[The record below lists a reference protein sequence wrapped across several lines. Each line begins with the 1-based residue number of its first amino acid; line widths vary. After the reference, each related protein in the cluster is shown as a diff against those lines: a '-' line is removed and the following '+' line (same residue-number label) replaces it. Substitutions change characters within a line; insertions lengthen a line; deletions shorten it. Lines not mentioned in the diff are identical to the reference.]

1 MKIEVFYVSD
11 CPNHRVALQRL
22 RAILSPES
30 FHAHVREVLVTD
42 VRMAQALKFP
52 GSPTIRVNG
61 HDVEPQSEQSR
72 AVGLMCR
79 LYLDGTGAPSEQRL
93 RAVIEKARGLEV

>member
-1 MKIEVFYVSD
+1 MKIEVFYVPN
-11 CPNHRVALQRL
+11 CPNHAVALERL

-30 FHAHVREVLVTD
+30 FQAHVTEVLVRD
-42 VRMAQALKFP
+42 AHMAQSLKFP

-61 HDVEPQSEQSR
+61 LDVEPQSEQAA

-79 LYLDGTGAPSEQRL
+79 LYLDGTGAPSEARL
-93 RAVIEKARGLEV
+93 RAVIETARGLEV

>member
-1 MKIEVFYVSD
+1 MKIEIFYVPH
-11 CPNHRVALQRL
+11 CPNHAVALRRL

-30 FHAHVREVLVTD
+30 FQTHVREVLVTD
-42 VRMAQALKFP
+42 TRMAQTLKFP

-61 HDVEPQSEQSR
+61 QDVEPPSEKSP

-79 LYLDGTGAPSEQRL
+79 LYLDGTGAPSEERL
-93 RAVIEKARGLEV
+93 RAVIEEARGLEF